1 MKVIALETG
10 YHGGVLRYENDE
22 FDVPEGS
29 KASWYVPV
37 AAQPAAQSALKPNKK
52 GDKDPQQGQQPGG
65 GLV

>member
-10 YHGGVLRYENDE
+10 YHGGVLRYESDE

-29 KASWYVPV
+29 KASWYVSV
-37 AAQPAAQSALKPNKK
+37 AAQPAAQSAPKPSKK
-52 GDKDPQQGQQPGG
+52 GGEDPQQGQHPGG